1 MIVQHEQ
8 LSKLLSAPKRPEKV
22 HPASTLEGV
31 VMFADVPGTLKAL
44 KTAAELAHSLNGRIR
59 LMAPQVVPYPLPL
72 ESPPVSKKFSQ
83 MRFQTL
89 ASHGSIDTHV
99 ELYFCRDRDEAVCQ
113 ALEPEDII
121 VIGARRSWWP
131 TAEKALARKLQ
142 RKGHHVI
149 LVDSGRIK

>member
-8 LSKLLSAPKRPEKV
+8 LSKLLSAPKTPEKL
-22 HPASTLEGV
+22 HPASTLEVV
-31 VMFADVPGTLKAL
+31 VMFTDVPGTLKAL
-44 KTAAELAHSLNGRIR
+44 KTAAG

-89 ASHGSIDTHV
+89 ASHGPIDTHV

-149 LVDSGRIK
+149 LVDSGRSK

>member
-8 LSKLLSAPKRPEKV
+8 LSKLLSAPKTSEKV
-22 HPASTLEGV
+22 HPGCTLEVV
-31 VMFADVPGTLKAL
+31 VMFTDVPGTLKAL

-59 LMAPQVVPYPLPL
+59 LLAPQVVPYPLPL

-89 ASHGSIDTHV
+89 ASQGSIDTHV

-149 LVDSGRIK
+149 LVDSERSK